1 MLRAGFLP
9 LASLAVLACAGR
21 QAPPAP
27 AASETARLGAQALAV
42 EPLVHGAWVKRF
54 VQAAQGLPAVPPRT
68 VYTDASKT
76 RALTEPEWAMAASAE
91 REGLVPRLLDG
102 TYYYET
108 RYGTPLAYARAL
120 EVAEPADFAP
130 AGRRLFDFG
139 YGGIGHL
146 KMLGA
151 LGVDAVGVDVDPVL
165 RALYAQPTDQG
176 PVSGGGRVT
185 VLNGR
190 FPAEPALVA
199 QAGVGYAL
207 FVSKNVLKRGYIHPD
222 QPVDER
228 KTIHL
233 GVTDAEFLAS
243 VHRMLAPGGRFL
255 IYNICP
261 GPNAPGK
268 PFVPWA
274 DGRSPFSL
282 AALEAAGFEVLA
294 YDRDDLPAVKALA
307 RALRWDRP
315 DDGDPPMDLEH
326 DLQALYTLAEKRLP

>member
-1 MLRAGFLP
+1 VFRTRLFP
-9 LASLAVLACAGR
+9 LATLAVLACAARTARPG
-21 QAPPAP
+21 AS
-27 AASETARLGAQALAV
+27 ASETERLAAQARALA
-42 EPLVHGAWVKRF
+42 PLVHGAWVKHF
-54 VQAAQGLPAVPPRT
+54 VEAAQGLPDAAPRV
-68 VYTDASKT
+68 VYVDAAKT
-76 RALTEPEWAMAASAE
+76 RALTELEWAAAPGAE
-91 REGLVPRLLDG
+91 REALTRRTLDG

-120 EVAEPADFAP
+120 EVAEPGDFTP
-130 AGRRLFDFG
+130 AGRRVFDFG

-146 KMLGA
+146 KMLAA
-151 LGVDAVGVDVDPVL
+151 LGVDAMGVDVDPVL
-165 RALYAQPTDQG
+165 RALYTHPMDQG
-176 PVSGGGRVT
+176 TVPGGGRVT
-185 VLNGR
+185 VLSGR

-199 QAGVGYAL
+199 QAGEGYAL

-233 GVTDAEFLAS
+233 GVTDAEFLAA

-261 GPNAPGK
+261 GPNLPGK

-274 DGRSPFSL
+274 DGRSPFSRE
-282 AALEAAGFEVLA
+282 AMEAAGFEVLA
-294 YDRDDLPAVKALA
+294 YDRDDVSAVKVLAHALW
-307 RALRWDRP
+307 WDRP